1 MMRAKKTKA
10 EMKSPATNRLG
21 LAFQQELLDEK
32 EKRAANT
39 ARLRGLR
46 LAKEAREREADEKQ
60 RSRDDVV
67 AESKPAARKA
77 RLIKGRATS
86 KA

>member
-1 MMRAKKTKA
+1 MRDKATKA
-10 EMKSPATNRLG
+10 ELKSPATNRLG
-21 LAFQQELLDEK
+21 QAFQQELFDEQ

-46 LAKEAREREADEKQ
+46 LAKEAREREADEEK
-60 RSRDDVV
+60 RSRDHVI
-67 AESKPAARKA
+67 AESKPAAKKA